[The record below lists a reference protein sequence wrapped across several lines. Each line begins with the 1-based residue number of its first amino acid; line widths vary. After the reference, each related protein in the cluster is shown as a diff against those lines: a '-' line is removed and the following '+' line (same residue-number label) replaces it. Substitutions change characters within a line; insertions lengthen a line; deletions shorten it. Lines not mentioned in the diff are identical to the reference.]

1 MTTAASWCVE
11 LQSDWQQVAKYHF
24 HRKHPAHIR
33 VSVLQNDLDR
43 ATGTRHIRREFSV
56 ASTRSDGSSYVPSW
70 LAHLLSLERVRFV
83 EDALINERDRTME
96 LRSRNR
102 DFEWLG
108 LAEERTLLATP
119 AAGSDGGG
127 IDGGGRDATSS
138 SPASASGDG
147 GEGTVWRQQGGVRCS
162 RWVAGPLAP
171 SVERLAVR
179 IFTGVGQEA
188 LRKKDSEV
196 GEWLAEWLLAD

>member
-1 MTTAASWCVE
+1 MGGSSCTTA
-11 LQSDWQQVAKYHF
+11 QSTK
-24 HRKHPAHIR
+24 
-33 VSVLQNDLDR
+33 
-43 ATGTRHIRREFSV
+43 RE
-56 ASTRSDGSSYVPSW
+56 A
-70 LAHLLSLERVRFV
+70 
-83 EDALINERDRTME
+83 ALINERDRTME

-119 AAGSDGGG
+119 AADSDGGG

-196 GEWLAEWLLAD
+196 GEWLAECGSESVKQLPWISDGE